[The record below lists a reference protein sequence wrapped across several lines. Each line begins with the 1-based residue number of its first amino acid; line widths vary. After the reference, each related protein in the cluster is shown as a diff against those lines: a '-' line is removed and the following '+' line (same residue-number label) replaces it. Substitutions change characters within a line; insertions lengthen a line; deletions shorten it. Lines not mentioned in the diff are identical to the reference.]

1 MSFVLF
7 SLGSNAHRHRRI
19 DAALSALHG
28 AFGELLISRVF
39 ESHPV
44 GFDSPCNFYN
54 LVVGA
59 SCPWSVAR
67 LNQWC
72 KQVERD
78 NGRDHSAP
86 KFSSRA
92 LDIDILCVDD
102 LTGCVDGVTL
112 PREEITYN
120 AFVLRPL
127 AESFGEYRHPL
138 TGTAYRAL
146 WQAFDADSQG
156 LWPVSFEWQGKRIS
170 APEPIEAVTLAP
182 ARIR

>member
-1 MSFVLF
+1 MAFVLF

-19 DAALSALHG
+19 DAALSALHE

-59 SCPWSVAR
+59 TCPWPLSQ

-92 LDIDILCVDD
+92 LDIDILSMDD
-102 LTGCVDGVTL
+102 LTGCIDGITL

-127 AESFGEYRHPL
+127 AESFGDHHHPL
-138 TGTAYRAL
+138 TGLTYQAL
-146 WQAFDADSQG
+146 WQDFDADSQG
-156 LWPVSFEWQGKRIS
+156 LWPVAFEWQGKQIS
-170 APEPIEAVTLAP
+170 APEPLEAITLAP
-182 ARIR
+182 ARVQ

>member
-1 MSFVLF
+1 MAFVLF
-7 SLGSNAHRHRRI
+7 SLGSNTRRHQRI
-19 DAALSALHG
+19 DAALSALHD

-59 SCPWSVAR
+59 SCSWSVAR
-67 LNQWC
+67 LKQWC
-72 KQVERD
+72 KTVERD

-102 LTGCVDGVTL
+102 LTGCIDGVAL
-112 PREEITYN
+112 PRDEITRN

-127 AESFGEYRHPL
+127 AESFGDYRHPVSR
-138 TGTAYRAL
+138 ARYRDL
-146 WQAFDADSQG
+146 WQTFDADSQT
-156 LWPVSFEWQGKRIS
+156 LWPVAFEWQGKEIS
-170 APEPIEAVTLAP
+170 APAPREAVTLAP
-182 ARIR
+182 VHVR

>member
-1 MSFVLF
+1 MAFVLF
-7 SLGSNAHRHRRI
+7 SLGSNAQRHQRI
-19 DAALSALHG
+19 DAALTALHDT
-28 AFGELLISRVF
+28 FGELLISRVF
-39 ESHPV
+39 ESRPV

-59 SCPWSVAR
+59 SCPWPVAR

-72 KQVERD
+72 KQIERD

-102 LTGCVDGVTL
+102 LTGFIDGVTL
-112 PREEITYN
+112 PRDEITWN

-127 AESFGEYRHPL
+127 AESFGDYCHPL
-138 TGTAYRAL
+138 TGTPYRVL
-146 WQAFDADSQG
+146 WQAFDADAQE
-156 LWPVSFEWQGKRIS
+156 LWPVAFEWQGKKIS
-170 APEPIEAVTLAP
+170 APEPVEAVMCSP
-182 ARIR
+182 AHVR

>member
-1 MSFVLF
+1 MAFVLF
-7 SLGSNAHRHRRI
+7 SLGSNAHRHQRI
-19 DAALSALHG
+19 EAALTALHD
-28 AFGELLISRVF
+28 AFGELLVSRVF

-59 SCPWSVAR
+59 SCPWPVAR

-72 KQVERD
+72 KQIERD

-102 LTGCVDGVTL
+102 LTGCIDGVSL

-127 AESFGEYRHPL
+127 AESFGDYRHPG
-138 TGTAYRAL
+138 TGKSYREL
-146 WQAFDADSQG
+146 WQAFDADSQT
-156 LWPVSFEWQGKRIS
+156 LWPVTFDWQGQRIS
-170 APEPIEAVTLAP
+170 TDEPSRAVTLTP

>member
-1 MSFVLF
+1 MAFVLF

-19 DAALSALHG
+19 DAALSALHE

-59 SCPWSVAR
+59 SCPWPLVQ

-72 KQVERD
+72 KQIERD

-92 LDIDILCVDD
+92 LDIDILSMDD
-102 LTGCVDGVTL
+102 LTGCIEGITL

-127 AESFGEYRHPL
+127 AESFGDHRHPL
-138 TGTAYRAL
+138 TGLTYRTL
-146 WQAFDADSQG
+146 WQKFDADAQE
-156 LWPVSFEWQGKRIS
+156 LWPIAFEWQGKQIS
-170 APEPIEAVTLAP
+170 APEPLEAITLAP
-182 ARIR
+182 ARVQ